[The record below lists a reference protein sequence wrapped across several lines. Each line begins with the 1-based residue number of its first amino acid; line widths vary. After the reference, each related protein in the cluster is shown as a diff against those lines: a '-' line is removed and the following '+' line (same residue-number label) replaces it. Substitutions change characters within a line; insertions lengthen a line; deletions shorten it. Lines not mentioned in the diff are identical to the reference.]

1 MTGRGPAMRSRAT
14 CSSQRRQYIAAMF
27 RSVRRP
33 DIVLGMLLL
42 VPVAAQADFYDQPF
56 ATRLLFAVDRQ
67 SNYSSTLA
75 RQASIAALEGGSA
88 NPGAAAWRE
97 PPEPTTTVTT
107 SFVYAPSGG
116 GREVIAAPVS
126 LRWQAPGHGTVA
138 LAYAFT
144 DTRNAGGENGLTQS
158 LRSDE
163 WIGGY
168 GRRVDEHAAVGFTVR
183 LTSGT
188 IVGDSR
194 TAASGDQP
202 IRASTRFL
210 APDMS
215 MGYAAE
221 ISSAATVG
229 ITAGYGRARADT
241 SVMNLAPLMVSLP
254 PAGIP
259 VTIPSGALLEQS
271 HEVISTYSIRGGAG
285 LHLDNGTAIYLD
297 ATGLRLSTRYAG
309 SQTLGR
315 FAVGAERAV
324 GRGWILRSGAGIDTI
339 GKVNV
344 SAGFGYRASRSF
356 EAQFAFQSNAA
367 PEVNPEIGRTRL
379 VSGSLAWIF

>member
-1 MTGRGPAMRSRAT
+1 MIDARPSRRPLTCIGRKLSERRSPGRTAVTRRAPAMRSGAQ
-14 CSSQRRQYIAAMF
+14 CSSQRRQYSVAMF
-27 RSVRRP
+27 RSVRP
-33 DIVLGMLLL
+33 PQVFLGMLLL

-56 ATRLLFAVDRQ
+56 AMRLLFAVDRQ

-75 RQASIAALEGGSA
+75 RQASVAALEGGSA

-97 PPEPTTTVTT
+97 PLDPTTTVTT

-126 LRWQAPGHGTVA
+126 LRWQAQGHGTIA

-144 DTRNAGGENGLTQS
+144 DTRDAGGDNGLTQS

-168 GRRVDEHAAVGFTVR
+168 GRRVGEHAAVGFTVR

-194 TAASGDQP
+194 TAALGDQP

-210 APDMS
+210 APDVS

-221 ISSAATVG
+221 ISRSVTIG
-229 ITAGYGRARADT
+229 ITAGYGRARAET
-241 SVMNLAPLMVSLP
+241 SVTNLAPFMVSLP

-259 VTIPSGALLEQS
+259 VTSHPVRCSSNRTRSFRRTRFAAAQACIWMTERPST
-271 HEVISTYSIRGGAG
+271 STRPDCACPRVTPDRRIWVVSPWEPNVPWAAAGYFAAAPGSIR
-285 LHLDNGTAIYLD
+285 
-297 ATGLRLSTRYAG
+297 S
-309 SQTLGR
+309 GR
-315 FAVGAERAV
+315 
-324 GRGWILRSGAGIDTI
+324 
-339 GKVNV
+339 
-344 SAGFGYRASRSF
+344 
-356 EAQFAFQSNAA
+356 
-367 PEVNPEIGRTRL
+367 
-379 VSGSLAWIF
+379 

>member
-1 MTGRGPAMRSRAT
+1 MRSGAQ
-14 CSSQRRQYIAAMF
+14 CSSQRRQYSVAMF
-27 RSVRRP
+27 RSVRP
-33 DIVLGMLLL
+33 PQVFLGMLLL
-42 VPVAAQADFYDQPF
+42 VPVAAQADFYNQPF
-56 ATRLLFAVDRQ
+56 AMRLLFAVDRQ

-75 RQASIAALEGGSA
+75 RQASVAALEGGSA

-97 PPEPTTTVTT
+97 PLDPTTTVTT
-107 SFVYAPSGG
+107 SLVYAPSGG

-126 LRWQAPGHGTVA
+126 LRWQAQGHGTIA

-144 DTRNAGGENGLTQS
+144 DTRDAGGDNGFTRS

-168 GRRVDEHAAVGFTVR
+168 GRRVGEHAAVGFTVR

-194 TAASGDQP
+194 AAALGGQP

-210 APDMS
+210 APDVS

-221 ISSAATVG
+221 ISRSVTIG
-229 ITAGYGRARADT
+229 ITAGYGRARAET
-241 SVMNLAPLMVSLP
+241 SVTNLAPLMVSLP

-285 LHLDNGTAIYLD
+285 LHLDDGTAIYFD
-297 ATGLRLSTRYAG
+297 ATGLRLSTRHAG
-309 SQTLGR
+309 SQNLGR

-324 GRGWILRSGAGIDTI
+324 GSGWIVRSGAGIDTI
-339 GKVNV
+339 GKVNL
-344 SAGFGYRASRSF
+344 SAGFGYRVSRSF